1 MRPSVFQILFIIAL
15 LLAGTWITGC
25 TTTHPAPRGTLL
37 MATTTSLYDTGLLDS
52 LRPDFEKEY
61 NAGVRITSQGTG
73 KAIELAKRGDVD
85 ILLVHDPAR
94 EKAFME
100 EGYGQNR
107 RCFAYNYFIIV
118 APSSDPAGIRGM
130 TPEAAFRQILTLGR
144 NNTPGVSFVSRG
156 DASGTHSKEQAIW
169 KAAGYNYTANV
180 QKSGPWYLE
189 AGKGMGETLT
199 MASEKG
205 AYTLT
210 DEGTYLAFKGNL
222 QLEPVISEGDILL
235 NVYSAITINPAK
247 YPGQNVTLANNWVS
261 YLLRDTTQ
269 QKIADY
275 GKDRYGKGLF
285 SPLQGDTC
293 TTFKCDC
300 TRL

>member
-1 MRPSVFQILFIIAL
+1 MRSSVFPILCMISLVCAGILIA
-15 LLAGTWITGC
+15 GC
-25 TTTHPAPRGTLL
+25 TTSQTTPKGNLW
-37 MATTTSLYDTGLLDS
+37 MATTTSLYDTGLLDY

-61 NAGVRITSQGTG
+61 NANVRITSQGTG
-73 KAIELAKRGDVD
+73 KAIELAQRGDVD

-94 EKAFME
+94 EQAFMDA
-100 EGYGQNR
+100 GNGQTR

-118 APSSDPAGIRGM
+118 GPSHDPADIRGM
-130 TPEAAFRQILTLGR
+130 TPTSAFAKVLALGK
-144 NNTPGVSFVSRG
+144 NNTPGVAFVSRG

-169 KAAGYNYTANV
+169 KAAGYNYSVNV
-180 QKSGPWYLE
+180 QKSGPWYIE

-222 QLEPVISEGDILL
+222 QLEPIISEGDILL
-235 NVYSAITINPAK
+235 NVYSAITINPTK

-275 GKDRYGKGLF
+275 GKDKYGKGLF

-300 TRL
+300 TNL